1 MMEEQ
6 ILNVTA
12 VNNYISSVFRAEELL
27 HNISVAGEIS
37 NMRIAKGHA
46 YFILKD
52 EKSQLNCSCFN
63 CSKTYTPKDGESV
76 IIKGSVDYYSAGGR
90 LSFNAD
96 NIKPLGQGMLAFKLA
111 KLKEKLTGEGLFDI
125 RFKKPI
131 PPYPTDVCVITAY
144 NGAVIKDIKRT
155 IRRKNDLIDIYIKD
169 VKVQGKDAHLEII
182 DALDSVDKMNYDV
195 IIIARGGGSAE
206 DLMTFN
212 EESLVRAIF
221 RCNTPIISAV
231 GHESDVTLCDEVADY
246 RAATPTA
253 AAEKVAYSVDDLKAY
268 INQCGRQMKSSIDSQ
283 VQLKQRDLKARTDFI
298 KSQTKLLF
306 VQNARKIKDYAQSL
320 KVAIDNKL
328 HTAEAN
334 YDKIL
339 ARLTADNPLAVMQR
353 GYWYVSK
360 DGAIVSSAKGLNVN
374 DEVSLKTHDG
384 EIKAKIT
391 EV

>member
-1 MMEEQ
+1 MH
-6 ILNVTA
+6 
-12 VNNYISSVFRAEELL
+12 LL
-27 HNISVAGEIS
+27 LYCI
-37 NMRIAKGHA
+37 
-46 YFILKD
+46 
-52 EKSQLNCSCFN
+52 
-63 CSKTYTPKDGESV
+63 
-76 IIKGSVDYYSAGGR
+76 
-90 LSFNAD
+90 
-96 NIKPLGQGMLAFKLA
+96 
-111 KLKEKLTGEGLFDI
+111 
-125 RFKKPI
+125 
-131 PPYPTDVCVITAY
+131 
-144 NGAVIKDIKRT
+144 
-155 IRRKNDLIDIYIKD
+155 
-169 VKVQGKDAHLEII
+169 
-182 DALDSVDKMNYDV
+182 
-195 IIIARGGGSAE
+195 
-206 DLMTFN
+206 N

-253 AAEKVAYSVDDLKAY
+253 AAEKVAYGVDDLKAY
-268 INQCGRQMKSSIDSQ
+268 ILQCGRQMKSSIDSQ

-334 YDKIL
+334 YDKIS

-360 DGAIVSSAKGLNVN
+360 GGAIVSSAKGLNVN